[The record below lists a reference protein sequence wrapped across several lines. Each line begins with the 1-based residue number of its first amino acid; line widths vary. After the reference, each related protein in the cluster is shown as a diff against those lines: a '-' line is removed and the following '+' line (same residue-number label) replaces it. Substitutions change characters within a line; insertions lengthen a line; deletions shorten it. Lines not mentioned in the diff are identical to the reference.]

1 VALLIIATTMLLA
14 FWGRKVSLSWRM
26 IAAAAFSLYIADM
39 WFKFAQRPNYQSGDI
54 LVPQGGSQKSK
65 VKSQN

>member
-14 FWGRKVSLSWRM
+14 FWGGKVSLSWRM

-39 WFKFAQRPNYQSGDI
+39 QICGLNSPKDLI
-54 LVPQGGSQKSK
+54 IK
-65 VKSQN
+65 VETY